1 MKKTHLYEIDFMRTF
16 IMLGVLSVHTMT
28 IFNHQMEEGTF
39 PFLAMSAVH
48 SSMHVT
54 RMAFMFITGLVLF
67 ITYYRKE
74 FHIFSFWKKRLLL
87 IAIPYLFWNV
97 VYILFR
103 STYSLDLHGSFLT
116 FMKEWGISLL
126 QGDEF
131 YIYFVLISFQF
142 YLVFPF
148 LLFGL
153 RKFEK
158 WHLHIFIGSVL
169 FQLALMSFYKFAIPH
184 IDQSGWPY
192 LFSHYGVFVLT
203 YQCWFISGGM
213 VACHYEKICHFIDK
227 HAKTIIISLVFCVF
241 AMWAYYYYNRF
252 VLMLTENKA
261 QEPHQPL
268 LLPYSLLVIA
278 ALFMFGRKWVN
289 HRTERKWQSFSRYIM
304 LASKTS
310 FGMFLVQPFPLFII
324 KQIVP
329 VFAEVKWMYIVLL
342 PLSILFVYGT
352 SMFLSYW
359 LNKIPILSY
368 VVGKKSKIMKRA
380 TTVSVPG
387 QM

>member
-1 MKKTHLYEIDFMRTF
+1 MKKTHLYEIDFMRTY

-28 IFNHQMEEGTF
+28 IFTNQMDDESITS
-39 PFLAMSAVH
+39 LAMSAVH

-54 RMAFMFITGLVLF
+54 RLAFMFITGLVLF
-67 ITYYRKE
+67 ITYYYRE
-74 FHIFSFWKKRLLL
+74 FHILSFWKKRLVL

-97 VYILFR
+97 IYLLFR
-103 STYSLDLHGSFLT
+103 SSYSSELTGSFSS
-116 FMKEWGISLL
+116 FMKELGTSLM

-148 LLFGL
+148 LLYGL

-158 WHLHIFIGSVL
+158 WHLQIFIGSVIL
-169 FQLALMSFYKFAIPH
+169 QLVLMTFYKFGIPH
-184 IDQSGWPY
+184 LNRTGWPY

-213 VACHYEKICHFIDK
+213 VACHYEKICQFIER
-227 HAKTIIISLVFCVF
+227 HSRAIIWTLLGSVAV
-241 AMWAYYYYNRF
+241 MWAYYFYNRF
-252 VLMLTENKA
+252 VLLLTENKA

-268 LLPYSLLVIA
+268 FLPYSLLVITV
-278 ALFMFGRKWVN
+278 LFMLGRKWS
-289 HRTERKWQSFSRYIM
+289 HKRTEEKMHYFSSYIM
-304 LASKTS
+304 LASHTS

-329 VFAEVKWMYIVLL
+329 FFDDVKWLYVILL
-342 PLSILFVYGT
+342 PASILFVYGS

-359 LNKIPILSY
+359 LNKIPLISF
-368 VVGKKSKIMKRA
+368 VVGKKSKLQTRVK
-380 TTVSVPG
+380 TVPVPG
-387 QM
+387 KL